1 MAFDPSIIMG
11 YRGMGELPNP
21 MNQLAQVSQIQASQ
35 QQQQLNKMKID
46 ELAADKQELNDFA
59 LKLQEKGLTPRQYM
73 EMLRSSRDPVNRKT
87 GVEGLMRLD
96 EQEKYGD
103 VLKKVYPQLFGAG
116 AETPSAEMP
125 TALAPSIMRQGGAPA
140 APIQDML
147 GTGTYGMAPVNA
159 LAPAPAA
166 RSAAP
171 VNALINQQNTPAQ
184 LEMRI
189 AMLAPFANRPGVKEQ
204 IAGFQSQLTELRKP
218 IVAAAGSTIYGPSG
232 QIIANVPAQPT
243 ELQRNYQAAK
253 DQGFTGN
260 IFEYERKLKEA
271 TRAPAT
277 PAQPSAPVAVVG
289 EDGKIK
295 YVSREDA
302 INKGMTPASAQE
314 GLTTKEVQ
322 KREAALPQAR
332 QSVKTISNTMSVIG
346 QTVDSLLANPD
357 GIDGITGLVY
367 GVTPAITGPARKAK
381 AELDQ
386 LKNLAFIQGITELRE
401 ASKTGAAVGNV
412 TNREGDR
419 FENLKASL
427 DRSQSKEDL
436 VAALKKLK
444 TQAEL
449 TSQFTT
455 EAFDDTYSYKSA
467 APAAPAAG
475 QGTGGFKYLGK
486 ENK

>member
-1 MAFDPSIIMG
+1 MAFDPSIIMS

-21 MNQLAQVSQIQASQ
+21 MNQLAQVSQIQAAQRQGELSQ
-35 QQQQLNKMKID
+35 MQLEDLKNDRIEMQKFQS
-46 ELAADKQELNDFA
+46 ELVANGGNPDLRALAQIMVRSPKTRAEGMEFLRKLEEQDKFA
-59 LKLQEKGLTPRQYM
+59 VVGKKL
-73 EMLRSSRDPVNRKT
+73 
-87 GVEGLMRLD
+87 
-96 EQEKYGD
+96 
-103 VLKKVYPQLFGAG
+103 YPELFGA
-116 AETPSAEMP
+116 EP
-125 TALAPSIMRQGGAPA
+125 TAAEPTAAPAGMPAPSIMRQPTVAPA
-140 APIQDML
+140 APTRDML
-147 GTGTYGMAPVNA
+147 GTGMYGMEPTAPVNA
-159 LAPAPAA
+159 LAPTAAPTA
-166 RSAAP
+166 AAP
-171 VNALINQQNTPAQ
+171 VNALAAPTGKTVDQ
-184 LEMRI
+184 LRREIIMFSQSTDPRAK
-189 AMLAPFANRPGVKEQ
+189 AMVDMLKA
-204 IAGFQSQLTELRKP
+204 QLTEASKTAPDATLMKQLGYP
-218 IVAAAGSTIYGPSG
+218 LTTAG
-232 QIIANVPAQPT
+232 
-243 ELQRNYQAAK
+243 YQAFRDAQRQDRLLTPEEEAQRIRMAK
-253 DQGFTGN
+253 AG
-260 IFEYERKLKEA
+260 
-271 TRAPAT
+271 RAPAT

-357 GIDGITGLVY
+357 GIDGITGLIY

-386 LKNLAFIQGITELRE
+386 LKNLAFIQGITELRA